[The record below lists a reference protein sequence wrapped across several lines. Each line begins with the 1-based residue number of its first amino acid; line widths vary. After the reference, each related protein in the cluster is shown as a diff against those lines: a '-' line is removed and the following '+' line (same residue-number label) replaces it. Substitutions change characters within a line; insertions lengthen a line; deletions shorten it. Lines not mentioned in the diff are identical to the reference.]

1 MKHPKSYSCIFFG
14 KKDDKYSTIAINF
27 LKKNFFKVEAVL
39 TKNIIGEKINQK
51 YFINFKK
58 YDYLFAYKTKI
69 IIPEKVLNKVKL
81 YSINFHNSL
90 NKYPGSGGNFMSLI
104 NNDKF
109 TGITVHLINKNVDN
123 GKIFYLKKVRIK
135 KNDNIKIILDR
146 LELTKLEVFK
156 LVIKNLKNQL
166 WLSKKIIKSNYLWNK
181 KTYKIKEINK
191 LREFKIELNKKKKR
205 YFKNLMRA
213 SYPSKYPCYI
223 NILGF
228 KFFLK

>member
-191 LREFKIELNKKKKR
+191 LREFKIELNKKK
-205 YFKNLMRA
+205 ND
-213 SYPSKYPCYI
+213 
-223 NILGF
+223 IL
-228 KFFLK
+228 KI